1 MVARCIAPSINAGG
15 LGLRDDTPFNIAKLP
30 SYASPRDKINLS
42 ILGKK

>member
-15 LGLRDDTPFNIAKLP
+15 FGLRDDTPFNIAKSP
-30 SYASPRDKINLS
+30 SYSSPRDKTNLS